1 MGKIKL
7 TRTKRVLRK
16 SKSTAHVVKDRKGKN
31 HCSSCGAY
39 ISK

>member
-7 TRTKRVLRK
+7 VRKTTYRK
-16 SKSTAHVVKDRKGKN
+16 SKSKAHVVKDRKGRN

-39 ISK
+39 ISR